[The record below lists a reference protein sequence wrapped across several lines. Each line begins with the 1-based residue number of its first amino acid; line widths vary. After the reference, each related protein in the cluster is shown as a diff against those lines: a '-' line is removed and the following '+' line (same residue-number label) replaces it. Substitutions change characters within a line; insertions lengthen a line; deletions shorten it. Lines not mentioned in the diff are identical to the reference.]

1 MEIYLVRHGMTKE
14 NQRHLYYGKTDTGL
28 CSEGKRQVMKQK
40 KWALEQDFDDV
51 YVSPLLRAVETVELL
66 LPGKTYRLESRLE
79 ERNFGIFEN
88 KTYQQ
93 IAEMY
98 PEESKKWE
106 QDWMYYQ
113 IPEGESF
120 YDVQMRINQFAK
132 ELSQKEYDKVLIV
145 SHKGTII
152 QLITALLELPKESFW
167 KFTLEQGCYSKIS
180 ITYGN
185 AVLTALNQEM

>member
-1 MEIYLVRHGMTKE
+1 MEIYMVRHGMTKE
-14 NQRHLYYGKTDTGL
+14 NQQHLYYGKSDTGL
-28 CSEGKRQVMKQK
+28 CLEGKIQIMKQK
-40 KWALEQDFDDV
+40 DWMVGKSFDAV
-51 YVSPLLRAVETVELL
+51 YVSPLLRAVETAEIL
-66 LPGKTYRLESRLE
+66 LPGQTYRLEPKLE

-88 KTYQQ
+88 KTYSQ
-93 IAEMY
+93 IVEEY

-120 YDVQMRINQFAK
+120 YDVQMRVDQFAK
-132 ELSQKEYDKVLIV
+132 ELLQKKHDRVFIV